1 MLVIQFQFLIRFV
14 YDLKQKHH
22 LIIHFLLQTNMK
34 NLKSILFLTVFAV
47 VFSSALQAQRVESDA
62 DLIGKWDL
70 TIMMEPDQIDN
81 LGIFRH
87 GLMASDGFP
96 GWLEVKLSGFS
107 TLVGYY
113 VGYEGS
119 ARPIAEV
126 HYDEDKGKYH
136 FTIPPQWMD
145 IDDIYFEFSL
155 EDDKLTGYKLL
166 DGNKLQFTGVRAPS
180 LTREEPPVW
189 GTPVNL
195 LSDNMDHWIIPDNNK
210 FKMVDGIMV
219 NPEKGGNLVSKQKFD
234 DFKLSIEFRYPEGSN
249 SGIYLRGRYEV
260 QIEDSKG
267 RADDLSIGGIYGFIA
282 PAVNASNPPG
292 EWQTYEITL
301 VGRHVT
307 VVHNGIEIIANRPI
321 PGITGGSLDS
331 HEGDPGPIMIQ
342 GDHGPIDFRKFVVT
356 PAVN

>member
-1 MLVIQFQFLIRFV
+1 
-14 YDLKQKHH
+14 
-22 LIIHFLLQTNMK
+22 MK
-34 NLKSILFLTVFAV
+34 NLKIILFLLVFTLIGFVPA
-47 VFSSALQAQRVESDA
+47 QAQRVESDS

-70 TIMMEPDQIDN
+70 TIMMEKEQLEN

-126 HYDEDKGKYH
+126 HYNADEKKYH

-145 IDDIYFEFSL
+145 IDDIYFEFTL
-155 EDDKLTGYKLL
+155 NDDKLSGYKMLN
-166 DGNKLQFTGVRAPS
+166 GNKLKFTGVRAPS
-180 LTREEPPVW
+180 LERKEPPVW
-189 GTPVNL
+189 GNPINL
-195 LSDNMDHWIIPDNNK
+195 LTNNMDRWIIPENNK
-210 FKMVDGIMV
+210 FQMIDGVMV
-219 NPEKGGNLVSKQKFD
+219 NTASGGNLVTSPKFN

-249 SGIYLRGRYEV
+249 SGIYLRGRHEL

-267 RADDLSIGGIYGFIA
+267 RTDLVSLGGIYGFIA
-282 PAVNASNPPG
+282 PSVNAAKKPG
-292 EWQTYEITL
+292 EWQTYEVTL

-307 VVHNGIEIIANRPI
+307 VVLNGIEVISNQPI

-331 HEGDPGPIMIQ
+331 KEGEPGPIMIQ
-342 GDHGPIDFRKFVVT
+342 GDHGPVEFRKFVIT
-356 PAVN
+356 PSIN

>member
-1 MLVIQFQFLIRFV
+1 MKKRNA
-14 YDLKQKHH
+14 
-22 LIIHFLLQTNMK
+22 FLL
-34 NLKSILFLTVFAV
+34 LLVFTLIGFV
-47 VFSSALQAQRVESDA
+47 PSQAQRVESDS
-62 DLIGKWDL
+62 DVIGKWDL
-70 TIMMEPDQIDN
+70 TITMEEDQLKN

-126 HYDEDKGKYH
+126 HYNADEDKYH

-145 IDDIYFEFSL
+145 IDDIYFEFTL
-155 EDDKLTGYKLL
+155 KDDKLSGYKVLN
-166 DGNKLQFTGVRAPS
+166 GNKLKWTGVRAPS
-180 LTREEPPVW
+180 LARKEPPIW
-189 GTPVNL
+189 GNPINL
-195 LSDNMDHWIIPDNNK
+195 LTDNMDRWIIPANNK
-210 FKMVDGIMV
+210 FKMVDGIMK
-219 NPEKGGNLVSKQKFD
+219 NIGKGGNLITNQKFN

-249 SGIYLRGRYEV
+249 SGIYLRGRHEL

-267 RADDLSIGGIYGFIA
+267 RADNVSIGGIYGFIA
-282 PAVNASNPPG
+282 PSVNAANPPG

-307 VVHNGIEIIANRPI
+307 VVLNGIEVISNRPI

-331 HEGDPGPIMIQ
+331 KEGEPGPIMVQ
-342 GDHGPIDFRKFVVT
+342 GDHGPVEFRKFVIT
-356 PAVN
+356 PSVN

>member
-1 MLVIQFQFLIRFV
+1 MRNSR
-14 YDLKQKHH
+14 
-22 LIIHFLLQTNMK
+22 TMK
-34 NLKSILFLTVFAV
+34 YFKATLFLAVFTMIG
-47 VFSSALQAQRVESDA
+47 FSTSQAQRVESNSE
-62 DLIGKWDL
+62 LIGKWNL
-70 TIMMEPDQIDN
+70 TIMMNQDQIDN

-126 HYDEDKGKYH
+126 HYDADRDVFH

-145 IDDIYFEFSL
+145 IEDIYFEFSL
-155 EDDKLTGYKLL
+155 EDNQLSGYKML

-180 LTREEPPVW
+180 LERTEPPVW
-189 GTPVNL
+189 GTPINL
-195 LSDNMDHWIIPDNNK
+195 ITENMDRWIIPANNK
-210 FKMVDGIMV
+210 FKMIDGIMV
-219 NPEKGGNLVSKQKFD
+219 NEEKGGNLITTQKFD

-249 SGIYLRGRYEV
+249 SGIYLRGRHEV

-267 RADDLSIGGIYGFIA
+267 RADDVSIGGVYGFIA
-282 PAVNASNPPG
+282 PSVNAANPPG

-307 VVHNGIEIIANRPI
+307 IVLNGIEIVSNRPI

-331 HEGDPGPIMIQ
+331 NEGEPGPIMIQ
-342 GDHGPIDFRKFVVT
+342 GDHGPIDFRKFVIT
-356 PAVN
+356 PSMN

>member
-1 MLVIQFQFLIRFV
+1 
-14 YDLKQKHH
+14 
-22 LIIHFLLQTNMK
+22 MK
-34 NLKSILFLTVFAV
+34 DFKTILFLT
-47 VFSSALQAQRVESDA
+47 ALTIVGFNTAQAQRVDSDS

-70 TIMMEPDQIDN
+70 TITMEEDQLKN

-126 HYDEDKGKYH
+126 HYDAKKEKYH

-145 IDDIYFEFSL
+145 IDDIYFEFTL
-155 EDDKLTGYKLL
+155 KDDKLSGYKVL
-166 DGNKLQFTGVRAPS
+166 DGNKLKFTGVRAPG
-180 LTREEPPVW
+180 LVRKEPPVW

-195 LSDNMDHWIIPDNNK
+195 LTDNMDRWIIPENNK
-210 FKMVDGIMV
+210 FKMTDGILV
-219 NPEKGGNLVSKQKFD
+219 NPEKGGNLITAQKFN

-267 RADDLSIGGIYGFIA
+267 RADDVSIGGIYGFIA
-282 PAVNASNPPG
+282 PAVNAAKSPG

-307 VVHNGIEIIANRPI
+307 VVHNGIEVISNRPI

-331 HEGDPGPIMIQ
+331 NEGEPGPVMIQ
-342 GDHGPIDFRKFVVT
+342 GDHGPIEFRKFVIT
-356 PAVN
+356 PSVN